1 MQPGI
6 LYIQVEDRS
15 DMFHKFSLLKDH
27 DVNYALPTEVIPN
40 QKMYQGVREVD
51 ERDRIHRRRDDQ
63 TT

>member
-6 LYIQVEDRS
+6 LSIQVEDRS

-27 DVNYALPTEVIPN
+27 NINYALPTQVIPN

-51 ERDRIHRRRDDQ
+51 EREYRKRKSRE
-63 TT
+63 TV